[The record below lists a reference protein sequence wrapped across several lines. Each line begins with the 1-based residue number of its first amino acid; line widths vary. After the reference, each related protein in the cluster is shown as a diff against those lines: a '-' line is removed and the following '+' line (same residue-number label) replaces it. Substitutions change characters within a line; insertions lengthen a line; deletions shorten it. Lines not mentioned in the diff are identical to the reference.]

1 MMAPDN
7 PQRFQN
13 RVPFAAR
20 LMVLQGNSAWFV
32 QLHDLSE
39 GGCGVFRP
47 QHCTLEEEQVVRL
60 FFHYEDGA
68 PAVVVPARVA
78 RVTATQIGIEYHE
91 PQAIPPAP
99 PAR

>member
-47 QHCTLEEEQVVRL
+47 QHCTL
-60 FFHYEDGA
+60 
-68 PAVVVPARVA
+68 
-78 RVTATQIGIEYHE
+78 
-91 PQAIPPAP
+91 
-99 PAR
+99 